1 MSKAKPKNDPKALSV
16 SREATDTPEQVKARQ
31 ALRPSINAA
40 SVVEAYQGNIMGKD
54 VDLMEM
60 VATIGATSK
69 TVNDGDLTKL
79 EAMLVSQATALQ
91 TIFTSLARR
100 AAHQEQLKHYQTF
113 LTLALKAQAQSR
125 ATISALV
132 DLKYPKQATF
142 VKQAN
147 IAHGPQQVNNGPAPP
162 GTVTHAETTKSDQP
176 ELLEAH
182 QHGGT
187 NVDTGTTR
195 TTSGADPLM
204 ATLGEVNRPQD
215 ARRKSAGGA
224 KR

>member
-1 MSKAKPKNDPKALSV
+1 MSKTNKTTPPKETQAAFCSLAALS
-16 SREATDTPEQVKARQ
+16 
-31 ALRPSINAA
+31 PSINAA
-40 SVVEAYQGNIMGKD
+40 GVIKSYQGNLMGKD
-54 VDLMEM
+54 VDFHAM
-60 VATIGATSK
+60 VDGLRGTIKDVKG
-69 TVNDGDLTKL
+69 GDLSNL
-79 EAMLVSQATALQ
+79 EGMLLCQATALQ
-91 TIFTSLARR
+91 TMFSSLARR
-100 AAHQEQLKHYQTF
+100 AEHQEHLKQFDTF
-113 LTLALKAQAQSR
+113 MVLALKAQAQSR

-132 DLKYPKQATF
+132 ELKHPKQATF
-142 VKQAN
+142 VQQAN